1 MSLSFAAPAGAVA
14 GERERRDAL
23 RRRQLEA
30 RQVAD
35 VAPEE
40 VAAELGAVGPRRED
54 EEPVVGRVAEAPRR
68 VAEGPDE
75 LALAPGRRHLVEVR
89 AARRDDDE
97 VLRRA
102 AVVGPVCKSTTGLGR
117 RGQTSEIS
125 SSVKSKSIRLIFG
138 QIDCSHRVL
147 EAQWKC
153 SCQNVRLRAN

>member
-1 MSLSFAAPAGAVA
+1 MGMSLSCAALAGAVA

-138 QIDCSHRVL
+138 RLFPSGRDLEVWISFVCISIQIR
-147 EAQWKC
+147 
-153 SCQNVRLRAN
+153 